1 MLLKVGSGY
10 SWNRVLSQRKP
21 RRTAWI
27 LEIFC
32 FLLWMPVKRVH
43 SVCENSSRV
52 SLIFHFLYIYYNFKK
67 NFQKRDFI
75 LYFKLVKNSLH
86 MKDCQSL
93 QFVNTSLAT
102 GWRSRHIF
110 IPLPDL
116 NTFYIFSQRQCWNLT
131 PSPQLFLQPSL
142 QFYEKTLESVIRDE
156 QVCRGRKELLVPR
169 SRPWG

>member
-93 QFVNTSLAT
+93 QFVNTSHGHWLEVKTHFHSSTWFKHLLYILSETMLEPYSFSTA
-102 GWRSRHIF
+102 
-110 IPLPDL
+110 LPPAFSAVL
-116 NTFYIFSQRQCWNLT
+116 WENTRICYKRWA
-131 PSPQLFLQPSL
+131 
-142 QFYEKTLESVIRDE
+142 SV
-156 QVCRGRKELLVPR
+156 
-169 SRPWG
+169 